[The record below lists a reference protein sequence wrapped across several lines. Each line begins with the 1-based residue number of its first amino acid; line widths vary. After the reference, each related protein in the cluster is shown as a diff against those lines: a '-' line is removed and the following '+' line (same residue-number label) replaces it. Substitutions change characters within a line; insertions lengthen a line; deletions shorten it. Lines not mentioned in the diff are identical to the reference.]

1 MISLVL
7 YSVHTVSVTEKTED
21 CRLGQID
28 RNSRLLTN
36 FEDFKWVFR
45 GFMVLFRVLSSCLLF
60 SVLYVLFKKNEPE
73 CRLAFLN
80 LIIHYC
86 ECFKRLQRIRYT

>member
-1 MISLVL
+1 MHFNRGANLTIYLKLVLQKLRVQCVTMISLVL

-36 FEDFKWVFR
+36 FEDFKR
-45 GFMVLFRVLSSCLLF
+45 
-60 SVLYVLFKKNEPE
+60 
-73 CRLAFLN
+73 
-80 LIIHYC
+80 
-86 ECFKRLQRIRYT
+86 